1 MTRLSLKLSI
11 YFQILT
17 MTIYMKVLCI
27 LFITTRCNTVPLS
40 RLKDLLNELD
50 QYLTEIE
57 TSITRTTQVSQ
68 EDVEDQYN
76 VNKRLSPLPWNKRLS
91 SSSVSK
97 RPLPPLRVIN
107 ELEYRSKIKRLS
119 PLPLDKKL
127 PLLPANK
134 WLLPIP
140 ENRENPMKS
149 LS

>member
-1 MTRLSLKLSI
+1 
-11 YFQILT
+11 

-27 LFITTRCNTVPLS
+27 LFITTRCNTVPLY
-40 RLKDLLNELD
+40 RLKDLLNELN

-57 TSITRTTQVSQ
+57 INIPITTQKMWQ
-68 EDVEDQYN
+68 DQYI
-76 VNKRLSPLPWNKRLS
+76 VNKGLSPLPWNKRLS

-97 RPLPPLRVIN
+97 RPLPPLRVVN

-140 ENRENPMKS
+140 ENIENPMKS